1 MRVVHLCNLPLP
13 PEHPDH
19 GRISFHP
26 GRWVLNLAVAQ
37 SQHAGIDA
45 RLVMQVPGARDDFRT
60 VIEGVPV
67 HFIAAPDKL
76 RSASLFV
83 PDVLRLR
90 KAVLA
95 DKPDVVHAHGTEDAY
110 ALSAQACGKPCVITA
125 QGCFFIINR
134 ELPPRLIS
142 REHVVQFT
150 EWLALR
156 RAKHVI
162 AKSSYVHDELA
173 RTFPN
178 LVIHDIPNTIDPHL
192 LEITFD
198 RRRKPGSLA
207 FVGTVVP
214 RKGVH
219 LIVDA
224 LGILQTEHPEVFR
237 QISLDIFGDRPG
249 HESAYE
255 ATCKGRLVD
264 LLGDKVKFHGTV
276 PAIKVAEALSLTEI
290 LLAPS
295 LEEMFGNQF
304 IEAVAVGADAI
315 VSEGTAMA
323 ENATRLRSGRIVSRN
338 NTHALA
344 DAIREA
350 IRNPVLQPER
360 ERRRKELTI
369 FFGPKTVALKH
380 RQLYGELLARA

>member
-1 MRVVHLCNLPLP
+1 MRVIHLCNLPLP
-13 PEHPDH
+13 PEHPDC

-26 GRWVLNLAVAQ
+26 GRWVLNLAMAQ
-37 SQHAGIDA
+37 RQHAGIDA
-45 RLVMQVPGARDDFRT
+45 RLVMQVPGAQDDLRT
-60 VIEGVPV
+60 VVEGVPV
-67 HFIAAPDKL
+67 NFVAAPDKL

-90 KAVLA
+90 RAVLA
-95 DKPDVVHAHGTEDAY
+95 ERPDLVHAHGTEDAY
-110 ALSAQACGKPCVITA
+110 SLSAQACGKPCVITA

-162 AKSSYVHDELA
+162 AKSSYVHNELA

-178 LVIHDIPNTIDPHL
+178 LIIHDIPNTIDPHL
-192 LEITFD
+192 LEIAFD
-198 RRRKPGSLA
+198 LRRKPGSLA

-224 LGILQTEHPEVFR
+224 LGILRREHAEVFR
-237 QISLDIFGDRPG
+237 QITLDIFGDRPS
-249 HESAYE
+249 HESSYE
-255 ATCKGRLVD
+255 STCKERLVD
-264 LLGDKVKFHGTV
+264 LLGDEVIFHGTV
-276 PAIKVAEALSLTEI
+276 PAIEVAKALSLTEI

-304 IEAVAVGADAI
+304 IEAVAVGADSI
-315 VSEGTAMA
+315 VSDGTAMA
-323 ENATRLRSGRIVSRN
+323 ENARRLRSGHIVARN
-338 NTHALA
+338 NAPALA

-350 IRNPVLQPER
+350 IRNPVPHPER

-369 FFGPKTVALKH
+369 LFGPKTVALKH
-380 RQLYGELLARA
+380 RELYAEVLTRV